1 MYLKLLATSLLAIYS
16 SVAFPQRH
24 EILSDEIRS
33 LVVTANDDWQSLPVV
48 ELNNG
53 KIDISFDDMTHDYR
67 RYTYTVEHCQA
78 DWSPSEQLFES
89 DYCEGFA
96 RDNVIEDIQQSLLTN
111 TLYTHYHLSLP
122 NSNCRLKLSGN
133 YKLTV
138 CDSDD
143 DNRPVLTA
151 CFMVVENLMGVMLGV
166 TTDTDIDVNNSHQ
179 QVAMELS
186 YAGINVSDPSEQ
198 IKTVVMQNGR
208 WDNAR
213 HNARPQYVMPDGLR
227 WEHNRSYIFDAGN
240 VYRKFEILS
249 TDVASMGVEKIG
261 WDGTDYHA
269 YTFTSL
275 PRPNYLYDESGQG
288 AFLLRNSDNSESTY
302 TSDYMLVHFAMKCP
316 RVADRDVYL
325 NGNWT
330 YDRLLPQYKL
340 DYNETAQQYEAVVP
354 LKLGY
359 YSYQYVEVDAR
370 GNVRPLVYEGNYF
383 QTRNSYQA
391 LVYYREP
398 GGRTDLLVGYADTG
412 KQ

>member
-186 YAGINVSDPSEQ
+186 YAELCRYQ
-198 IKTVVMQNGR
+198 R
-208 WDNAR
+208 F
-213 HNARPQYVMPDGLR
+213 RPV
-227 WEHNRSYIFDAGN
+227 
-240 VYRKFEILS
+240 
-249 TDVASMGVEKIG
+249 
-261 WDGTDYHA
+261 GTDQDRSDA
-269 YTFTSL
+269 ERSV
-275 PRPNYLYDESGQG
+275 GQCK
-288 AFLLRNSDNSESTY
+288 A
-302 TSDYMLVHFAMKCP
+302 
-316 RVADRDVYL
+316 
-325 NGNWT
+325 
-330 YDRLLPQYKL
+330 
-340 DYNETAQQYEAVVP
+340 
-354 LKLGY
+354 
-359 YSYQYVEVDAR
+359 
-370 GNVRPLVYEGNYF
+370 
-383 QTRNSYQA
+383 
-391 LVYYREP
+391 
-398 GGRTDLLVGYADTG
+398 
-412 KQ
+412 